1 MTNDEKYE
9 YWIAAVLRT
18 ISDLQYERKNLQKQM
33 EENRKKMKDMSP
45 WSMRKRMKMA
55 TSLNQINIRVYGPG
69 STTTHKAITLRLT

>member
-33 EENRKKMKDMSP
+33 EENRRKMNECQSI
-45 WSMRKRMKMA
+45 
-55 TSLNQINIRVYGPG
+55 LN
-69 STTTHKAITLRLT
+69 RLEEERRAEHDREHPDHADAEPAPVVG